1 MAALTFLFFKS
12 STPMGTQGMPGYPG
26 LQGIQGLPGM
36 GVVSPQMSGSGFDS
50 RFSPAASSPDGPIS
64 GLPAHH
70 GPFQGQAAQPPSR
83 NGSPAASGS
92 PRPTSAGPTTPR
104 D

>member
-1 MAALTFLFFKS
+1 
-12 STPMGTQGMPGYPG
+12 MGAPGISGYPG
-26 LQGIQGLPGM
+26 MQGIQGMPSM
-36 GVVSPQMSGSGFDS
+36 SPQIPGSGFDH
-50 RFSPAASSPDGPIS
+50 RFSPVAGSPDANIS

-83 NGSPAASGS
+83 HSSPGSPRATSANGS
-92 PRPTSAGPTTPR
+92 PRPGPTTPR

>member
-1 MAALTFLFFKS
+1 MPGGL
-12 STPMGTQGMPGYPG
+12 PGMQGMPG
-26 LQGIQGLPGM
+26 GLPGM
-36 GVVSPQMSGSGFDS
+36 QGMPGMGMMSPQMTGTGFDY
-50 RFSPAASSPDGPIS
+50 RFGPGAGSPDGTIS

-83 NGSPAASGS
+83 NGSPGVGGS
-92 PRPTSAGPTTPR
+92 PRPSSAHGSPRHGPTTPR